1 MPIKDAPLAASNDED
16 ISLGRLGE
24 FVGFRLRRIQNHL
37 SSEFSTETGRYGLRP
52 GEFSALAIISANP
65 GLSQVMLSREVGLDK
80 SATVMVV
87 DDLEKHGFAE
97 RRRSPVDRRRHAL
110 YTTEKGE
117 AVLSAMF
124 DKLATVE
131 RDVLTALEPD
141 DLHLLNALLD
151 RIYKT
156 AFRG

>member
-1 MPIKDAPLAASNDED
+1 MQRKSDRLAASNDED

-24 FVGFRLRRIQNHL
+24 FIGFRLRRIQNHL
-37 SSEFSTETGRYGLRP
+37 SSEFAPESGRSGLRP

-80 SATVMVV
+80 SATVMVI
-87 DDLEKHGFAE
+87 DDLEKQGLAE

-110 YTTEKGE
+110 YTTERGE
-117 AVLSAMF
+117 AALAGMF
-124 DKLATVE
+124 DKLETVE

-141 DLHLLNALLD
+141 DLHLLNAFLD